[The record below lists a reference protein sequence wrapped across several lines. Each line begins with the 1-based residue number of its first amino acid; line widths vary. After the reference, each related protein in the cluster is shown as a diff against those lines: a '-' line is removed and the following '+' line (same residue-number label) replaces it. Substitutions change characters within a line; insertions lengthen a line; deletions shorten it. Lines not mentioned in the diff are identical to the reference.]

1 MHALNLD
8 FRRDSSKSKWAG
20 GLLLAASLAA
30 GLILLNE
37 YRRIAAETGA
47 TEASLNA
54 AGPATHKKSAPARP
68 GAEVQKTAL
77 ETKRAS
83 EILARLKLP
92 WNDLFVSVESA
103 MVPDV
108 ALLGVESDT
117 EKRRVKI
124 SAEARDLQGMLDY
137 LSFLQTQPTLTG
149 IYLQSH
155 QYQQQDPQ
163 HPVRFVLSADWSVRQ

>member
-1 MHALNLD
+1 MRALDLD
-8 FRRDSSKSKWAG
+8 FRRDGSKAKWPG

-30 GLILLNE
+30 GLFLFNE
-37 YRRIAAETGA
+37 YRQIEAEAGAA
-47 TEASLNA
+47 EASLRA
-54 AGPATHKKSAPARP
+54 AGPAARKKPAPPRA
-68 GAEVQKTAL
+68 GADLQKTAL
-77 ETKRAS
+77 EVKRAS

-92 WNDLFVSVESA
+92 WNELFVSVESA
-103 MVPDV
+103 NVPDV

-124 SAEARDLQGMLDY
+124 SAEAKDLQAMLDY
-137 LSFLQTQPTLTG
+137 LRFLHTQPTLTE

-163 HPVRFVLSADWSVRQ
+163 HPVRFVLSADWTARQ